1 MVDCI
6 LKLVPDPPISFLQPH
21 QRQVTRILQFAAQAA
36 HPLVPGEMIEPILKT
51 LANNFITERNSSDV
65 MAIGLNAVRE
75 VCSRCPLA
83 MSEDLLRDLVMYKA
97 YKEKSV
103 MMAARS
109 LISLYREQIPDL
121 LHKRD
126 RGRQTEAQAEL
137 PQRGYGEV
145 QTVDHIP
152 GSEALLK
159 KAKEIDVKG
168 KGKRARN
175 DDSDDDEDDES
186 DEEDDDESEDGW
198 VDVKHDGDATGVEVD
213 EDDDEEDD
221 EDDDDEED
229 EDDEEGDDDDEE
241 EEGDDD
247 EEEAEDADASMK
259 SVADTELSNVQVMDE
274 KTAAQELAL
283 TRIFTDDDFKRIDAA
298 NIRKH
303 TTNSRKRPVEA
314 EKSEYVRLDDIEM
327 IFKKRKTDKLARLES
342 VLKGRTGRDK
352 FGYKDGRHSIHCSK
366 TNAEKRKQK
375 NFGMMRHKARSKVKR
390 SFKDKQ
396 MDLRKHLLK
405 QKKMK

>member
-1 MVDCI
+1 
-6 LKLVPDPPISFLQPH
+6 
-21 QRQVTRILQFAAQAA
+21 
-36 HPLVPGEMIEPILKT
+36 MIEPILKT
-51 LANNFITERNSSDV
+51 LANNFITERNTSDV

-83 MSEDLLRDLVMYKA
+83 MGEDLLRDLVMYKQ

-109 LISLYREQIPDL
+109 LIVLYREQIPDL

-126 RGRQTEAQAEL
+126 RGRPTEAQAEIK
-137 PQRGYGEV
+137 QRGYGEV
-145 QTVDHIP
+145 HAADHIA

-159 KAKEIDVKG
+159 KAKEIDMDG
-168 KGKRARN
+168 
-175 DDSDDDEDDES
+175 
-186 DEEDDDESEDGW
+186 SE
-198 VDVKHDGDATGVEVD
+198 
-213 EDDDEEDD
+213 DDEEDD
-221 EDDDDEED
+221 EDDDDESGSEGGWVDVKHDGDGDDVEID
-229 EDDEEGDDDDEE
+229 EDDDEDEEAEDDDDEDDDDDDEE
-241 EEGDDD
+241 ADDDD
-247 EEEAEDADASMK
+247 EDVDDEENDDGEDADKK
-259 SVADTELSNVQVMDE
+259 SSKSGEELPSNVQVLDE

-298 NIRKH
+298 NIKKH
-303 TTNSRKRPVEA
+303 TTNSRKRPLET

-327 IFKKRKTDKLARLES
+327 IFKKRKTDRLAKLET
-342 VLKGRTGRDK
+342 VLKGRTGRDR
-352 FGYKDGRHSIHCSK
+352 FGYKDGRQNIHCSK
-366 TNAEKRKQK
+366 TNSEKRKKK

-396 MDLRKHLLK
+396 LDMRKHLLK